1 MKVELISESFYLL
14 ARVLM
19 SIKNPSNELKFTS
32 FILKPLFLLL
42 GNLGNKFFDEKICL
56 KLSAVM
62 PKEFF
67 LLFDELDDQYLV
79 LLANPWAPAS

>member
-19 SIKNPSNELKFTS
+19 PIKNPSNELKFTS
-32 FILKPLFLLL
+32 FILKPLFLL
-42 GNLGNKFFDEKICL
+42 LGNKFFDEKICL

-79 LLANPWAPAS
+79 LPAHPWAPAS